1 MLSVIHWYKK
11 LYRRMMIMK
20 RNRQIKRTA
29 SLCMNRNPEKR
40 PANMAE
46 VTVRP
51 MASAAEFMTIILLSA
66 TAVSLA
72 AYIGIRLAAM

>member
-1 MLSVIHWYKK
+1 
-11 LYRRMMIMK
+11 
-20 RNRQIKRTA
+20 
-29 SLCMNRNPEKR
+29 MNRNPEKR

-51 MASAAEFMTIILLSA
+51 MASAAEIMTIILLSA
-66 TAVSLA
+66 TAISLA